1 MSDPDGV
8 PDGVTV
14 EWVWLVE
21 VPYSPEAP
29 QRRPAHRPVHLE
41 RIARLKREGRI
52 IEAGGCDDW
61 SKAVILMRAASAEEA
76 LGVIEED
83 VYTTSGVWHSP
94 TARRYGRV
102 VLDDGLPRPESEPGA
117 VGVRV

>member
-1 MSDPDGV
+1 MEEVWPMSDPAGV
-8 PDGVTV
+8 PEGVTV

-21 VPYSPEAP
+21 VPYTSEAP
-29 QRRPAHRPVHLE
+29 ARRPAHRPVHLE

-61 SKAVILMRAASAEEA
+61 SKAVILMRAESADEA
-76 LGVIEED
+76 LAVIAED
-83 VYTTSGVWHSP
+83 VYTSSGVWHSP

-102 VLDDGLPRPESEPGA
+102 VLEEAPGGA
-117 VGVRV
+117 